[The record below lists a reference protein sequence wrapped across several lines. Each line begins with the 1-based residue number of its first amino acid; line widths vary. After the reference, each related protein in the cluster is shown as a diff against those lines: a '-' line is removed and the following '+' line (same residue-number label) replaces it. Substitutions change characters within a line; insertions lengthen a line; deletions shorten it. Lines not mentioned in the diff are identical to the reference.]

1 MFYNDNWEPVYQGNL
16 PWENLNPDR
25 NSLPRPWMGAKKFE
39 SSFYDADETLSYTE
53 VDFFYESWYWY
64 DEYRITFQSR
74 QPSASTKVLQMELTG
89 LLEDSVELA
98 VLSIPRSY
106 KGSWHANLLQYSNDA
121 EVYNGYVHEVSCNYC
136 DPSWGLATA
145 KIFDGNTYRF
155 KMGLYG
161 EGVPAISFRPN
172 AIRYSIVSGMRIY
185 TGMYLPV
192 HDFAFAVPVYLQRHF
207 PAIQANNDAG
217 SDPRRYLLQGRN
229 KPGAKIKNVNTETCW
244 HITANFTIAS
254 GDCSNEGD
262 EYLFYTNRFGELRS
276 PLYVGRCVDP
286 TSYELGH
293 MEFSTC
299 HSYERGENHTKSRD
313 NYFFFNGTVDGGI
326 FSIESIKLDGWDNT
340 TADDMCVEQSLAE
353 NAVNIQTC
361 SGGDIQQFYVGSE
374 GVFNVSNDEAWDEI
388 GSGILPW
395 VSVDSRNAIGQ
406 AISSTFAEADESL
419 NFMEVKFYENTQSY
433 YEYKVSFPELRS
445 HDATHLHFAE
455 IELPGKKLFKGIDGG
470 AEVSGAK
477 MSRIVA
483 VDYEFR

>member
-16 PWENLNPDR
+16 PWKNLDPDR

-39 SSFYDADETLSYTE
+39 STFYEADETMSYTE

-89 LLEDSVELA
+89 LLEDRDELA

-106 KGSWHANLLQYSNDA
+106 KGSWHANVLQYSSDA
-121 EVYNGYVHEVSCNYC
+121 EVFNGHVNEVSCNYC

-145 KIFDGNTYRF
+145 KIFDRYTYRF
-155 KMGLYG
+155 KMGLHG
-161 EGVPAISFRPN
+161 GGVPAISFRPN
-172 AIRYSIVSGMRIY
+172 VIRYSIVSGIRIY
-185 TGMYLPV
+185 T
-192 HDFAFAVPVYLQRHF
+192 
-207 PAIQANNDAG
+207 ANNDAG

-276 PLYVGRCVDP
+276 PHYVGRCAGLP
-286 TSYELGH
+286 YSYSSGLYELGH
-293 MEFSTC
+293 LEFSTC
-299 HSYERGENHTKSRD
+299 YGYERGENHTKTRE
-313 NYFFFNGTVDGGI
+313 NYFVFNGTVDGGM
-326 FSIESIKLDGWDNT
+326 FSIESVKLVGWDNT
-340 TADDMCVEQSLAE
+340 TADDVCVEQSLTE
-353 NAVNIQTC
+353 NTVNLTTC
-361 SGGDIQQFYVGSE
+361 SGGDTQQFYVGSE

-406 AISSTFAEADESL
+406 AISSTFAEADDSL
-419 NFMEVKFYENTQSY
+419 NLMEVKFYENAQAY

-445 HDATHLHFAE
+445 HNATHLHFAE

-470 AEVSGAK
+470 AEVSVRK
-477 MSRIVA
+477 LCRIVA
-483 VDYEFR
+483 VEYEFHLIGILLAFLSHTGKAEGG